1 MNFTKRILFVG
12 IPDMAYVCLDGLLA
26 AGVNIVGVMGPK
38 KSHNTYAQFKNF
50 VLSRNMNFIEWE
62 SLKAP
67 EFLEYLNTNR
77 IHTTVRQVIVPT
89 LNDSEENIIKLKEI
103 ILDYPCIDK
112 TELLPFRKICQTKYD
127 SMNLPFPLAHIPEP
141 NSAEMAKLNEILIK

>member
-1 MNFTKRILFVG
+1 MYIGYPTSFLPSHSFRISNKFVPIGDKLLHDSPLFPV
-12 IPDMAYVCLDGLLA
+12 GLL
-26 AGVNIVGVMGPK
+26 
-38 KSHNTYAQFKNF
+38 
-50 VLSRNMNFIEWE
+50 
-62 SLKAP
+62 P
-67 EFLEYLNTNR
+67 EALEYLNTNR